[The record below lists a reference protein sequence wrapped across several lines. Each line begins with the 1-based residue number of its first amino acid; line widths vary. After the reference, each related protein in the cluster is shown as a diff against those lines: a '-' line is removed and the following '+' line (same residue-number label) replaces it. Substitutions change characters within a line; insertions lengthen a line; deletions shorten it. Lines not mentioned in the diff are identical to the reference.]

1 MFGRL
6 KKYIVDPIMKQFI
19 TKNFLRN
26 MMKILFLGAFIFLN
40 TSTVFSKPV
49 KNEKAVALYQQSKA
63 EYYSL
68 LKFGR
73 SEIRREKWIET
84 AKKFKEI
91 WLSFPKTISGY
102 KALFTS
108 AKLYQKSFAR
118 FGKSEDLKKAL
129 ANFQLVA
136 SVNKD
141 GYLGDDA
148 LFHAGELFF
157 AQNNLEAA
165 TLSFQTILNFF
176 PKGDMAKRAKNR
188 LKFVNRKKTKV
199 AQARISKARNV
210 KSPISIKE
218 VNFNTE
224 FSKEWLTIQTDRPIS
239 FTEGWAGTSLKYII
253 DLPGSKISDSVLKN
267 IKLKGN
273 HLKQIRV
280 TPISKSGNRVVLD
293 FKSPENLN
301 VKAFQKKNLIKIL
314 IQPKRKIK
322 KSVTKPQFL
331 EAKVT
336 KPLQALKEGGGNK
349 QVNKKRKW
357 KVPFVVIDPGHG
369 GKDNG
374 AIGGS
379 GLLEKNLN
387 LAISKHLTRILQ
399 KKYSYKV
406 SMTREDDRFIALD
419 DRGKFANEKDADLFV
434 SIHVNA
440 AKRKGAHGI
449 ETYYLGRGSS
459 DRARDTAKRE
469 NGELVYKVPDND
481 VQKILTDMITN
492 RKINDSSILARWI
505 QDKLFL
511 KMSKKYSKIKNL
523 GVKEGPFFVLHSTK
537 MPSVLVE
544 VGFITNPVE
553 EVRLNKSRYL
563 NRLAESIA
571 YGISSYIKDNKPTI

>member
-1 MFGRL
+1 MKRFG
-6 KKYIVDPIMKQFI
+6 
-19 TKNFLRN
+19 TKHFLRN
-26 MMKILFLGAFIFLN
+26 ILQVLILGVFILLN
-40 TSTVFSKPV
+40 TSTVFSKPI
-49 KNEKAVALYQQSKA
+49 KSAKAEALYKKA
-63 EYYSL
+63 KLEYYSL
-68 LKFGR
+68 LKFSN
-73 SEIRREKWIET
+73 SEIRRAKWIKT
-84 AKKFKEI
+84 ANKFKEI
-91 WLSFPKTISGY
+91 SLSFPQTISGY

-118 FGKSEDLKKAL
+118 FGRPEDIKEAL
-129 ANFQLVA
+129 AIFQQVA
-136 SVNKD
+136 SMDKD

-148 LFHAGELFF
+148 LFHAGELFI

-165 TLSFQTILNFF
+165 TLSFQTILSFF
-176 PKGDMAKRAKNR
+176 PKGDMVKRAQSRLEFVKGKKSENSYSEASRIRSFKNA
-188 LKFVNRKKTKV
+188 VT
-199 AQARISKARNV
+199 
-210 KSPISIKE
+210 IKE
-218 VNFNTE
+218 VSFNAE
-224 FSKEWLTIQTDRPIS
+224 YSKEWLTIKTDNPIP
-239 FTEGWAGTSLKYII
+239 FTESWVSSNLKYVI
-253 DLPGSKISDSVLKN
+253 DLPGSKISNSVLKN
-267 IKLKGN
+267 IKINGN
-273 HLKQIRV
+273 HLKRIRV
-280 TPISKSGNRVVLD
+280 TPISKAGNRVALE
-293 FKSPENLN
+293 FTSPKNLV

-336 KPLQALKEGGGNK
+336 KPLQSIAKSGSDKLNNE
-349 QVNKKRKW
+349 KRKW
-357 KVPFVVIDPGHG
+357 KVPFIVVDPGHG

-374 AIGGS
+374 AIGQS

-387 LAISKHLTRILQ
+387 LAISKRLTRILQ
-399 KKYSYKV
+399 KKYSYRV

-419 DRGKFANEKDADLFV
+419 ERGKIANEKDADLFV

-481 VQKILTDMITN
+481 VQRILTDMITN

-511 KMSKKYSKIKNL
+511 KMSKKYSIIKNL

-544 VGFITNPVE
+544 VGFITNPKE
-553 EVRLNKSRYL
+553 ELRLGKSQYLNK
-563 NRLAESIA
+563 LAESIA
-571 YGISSYIKDNKPTI
+571 FGISSYIKDNKPTI

>member
-1 MFGRL
+1 MKRF
-6 KKYIVDPIMKQFI
+6 VPI
-19 TKNFLRN
+19 NFLRS
-26 MMKILFLGAFIFLN
+26 ILQVLVLGVFILLN
-40 TSTVFSKPV
+40 TSTTFSKPV
-49 KNEKAVALYQQSKA
+49 KNVKAEALYKQAKSD
-63 EYYSL
+63 YYSL
-68 LKFGR
+68 LKFSS
-73 SEIRREKWIET
+73 SEIKRARWIET
-84 AKKFKEI
+84 AKKFKKI
-91 WLSFPKTISGY
+91 SLSFPKTISGY

-108 AKLYQKSFAR
+108 GKLYQKSFAR
-118 FGKSEDLKKAL
+118 FGKSEDLKQAL
-129 ANFQLVA
+129 AIFQKVA
-136 SVNKD
+136 SMDKD

-148 LFHAGELFF
+148 LFHAGELFV
-157 AQNNLEAA
+157 AENNLQAA
-165 TLSFQTILNFF
+165 KLSFQTILSFF
-176 PKGDMAKRAKNR
+176 PKGDMVKRARNR
-188 LKFVNRKKTKV
+188 LEFVNRNKTGNWQTKVSKTKALKNAV
-199 AQARISKARNV
+199 T
-210 KSPISIKE
+210 IKE

-224 FSKEWLTIQTDRPIS
+224 YSKEWLTIQTDSPIQ
-239 FTEGWAGTSLKYII
+239 FTEGWVSSNLKYVI
-253 DLPGSKISDSVLKN
+253 DLPDSKISDSVLKN
-267 IKLKGN
+267 IKINGN
-273 HLKQIRV
+273 HLERIRV
-280 TPISKSGNRVVLD
+280 TPISKSGNRVVLE
-293 FKSPENLN
+293 FKSPKNLN
-301 VKAFQKKNLIKIL
+301 VQAFQKKNLIKIL

-336 KPLQALKEGGGNK
+336 ESLQSITIADGNK
-349 QVNKKRKW
+349 QNNEKRKW
-357 KVPFVVIDPGHG
+357 KVPYVVVDPGHG

-387 LAISKHLTRILQ
+387 LAISKRLSRILQ

-419 DRGKFANEKDADLFV
+419 ERGKFANGKDADLFV

-511 KMSKKYSKIKNL
+511 KMSKKYSRIKNL

-544 VGFITNPVE
+544 VGFITNPKE
-553 EVRLNKSRYL
+553 ELRLSKSQYLNK
-563 NRLAESIA
+563 LAESIA

>member
-1 MFGRL
+1 M
-6 KKYIVDPIMKQFI
+6 
-19 TKNFLRN
+19 
-26 MMKILFLGAFIFLN
+26 
-40 TSTVFSKPV
+40 VFSKPV
-49 KNEKAVALYQQSKA
+49 KSIQAEALYKKA
-63 EYYSL
+63 KSEYYSL
-68 LKFGR
+68 LKFSN
-73 SEIRREKWIET
+73 SEIRRAKWIKT
-84 AKKFKEI
+84 ANNFKEI
-91 WLSFPKTISGY
+91 FVSFPKTISGY

-118 FGKSEDLKKAL
+118 FGRPEDLKEAL
-129 ANFQLVA
+129 EIFQKVA
-136 SVNKD
+136 TIDKN

-157 AQNNLEAA
+157 AQNNFEAA
-165 TLSFQTILNFF
+165 TLSFQTILSFF
-176 PKGDMAKRAKNR
+176 PKGDMVKRAQSR
-188 LKFVNRKKTKV
+188 LEFVNRKKAQNSQTKV
-199 AQARISKARNV
+199 SKTKGFKRAV
-210 KSPISIKE
+210 TIKE
-218 VNFNTE
+218 VSFNAE
-224 FSKEWLTIQTDRPIS
+224 YSKEWLTIKTDNPIP
-239 FTEGWAGTSLKYII
+239 FTEGWVSSNLKYVI
-253 DLPGSKISDSVLKN
+253 DLPGSRISDSVLKN
-267 IKLKGN
+267 IKIKGN
-273 HLKQIRV
+273 HLKRIRV
-280 TPISKSGNRVVLD
+280 TPISKAGNRVVLE
-293 FKSPENLN
+293 FTSPKNLN
-301 VKAFQKKNLIKIL
+301 VQAFQKKNLIKIL

-336 KPLQALKEGGGNK
+336 KPLQSIAENSSDKGND
-349 QVNKKRKW
+349 KKRKW
-357 KVPFVVIDPGHG
+357 KVPFIVVDPGHG

-387 LAISKHLTRILQ
+387 LAISKRLTRILQ
-399 KKYSYKV
+399 KKYSYRV

-419 DRGKFANEKDADLFV
+419 ERGKFANEKDADLFV

-511 KMSKKYSKIKNL
+511 KMSKKYSRIKNL
-523 GVKEGPFFVLHSTK
+523 GVKEGTFFVLHSTK

-544 VGFITNPVE
+544 VGFITNPKE
-553 EVRLNKSRYL
+553 ELRLSKSQYLNK
-563 NRLAESIA
+563 LAESIA
-571 YGISSYIKDNKPTI
+571 YGISSYVKDNKPTI

>member
-1 MFGRL
+1 
-6 KKYIVDPIMKQFI
+6 MKRFI
-19 TKNFLRN
+19 AKNLLRE
-26 MMKILFLGAFIFLN
+26 ILQVFILGVFIFFN
-40 TSTVFSKPV
+40 APSAFSKPV
-49 KNEKAVALYQQSKA
+49 RNVKA
-63 EYYSL
+63 EVLYKKAKSDYYSL
-68 LKFGR
+68 LKFSN
-73 SEIRREKWIET
+73 SEIRRTKWVET
-84 AKKFKEI
+84 AKKFEEI
-91 WLSFPKTISGY
+91 WHSFPETISGY

-129 ANFQLVA
+129 ATFQKVA
-136 SVNKD
+136 SADKD

-157 AQNNLEAA
+157 AQNNFDAA

-176 PKGDMAKRAKNR
+176 PKGDMVQRARKRLA
-188 LKFVNRKKTKV
+188 FINRKKAENSHVKV
-199 AQARISKARNV
+199 SKTRSFNNIAVIRD
-210 KSPISIKE
+210 
-218 VNFNTE
+218 VNFNAE
-224 FSKEWLTIQTDRPIS
+224 YSEEWLTIQTDRPIS
-239 FTEGWAGTSLKYII
+239 FTEGWVSSTLKYVI
-253 DLPGSKISDSVLKN
+253 DLPFSKVSDSVLKN
-267 IKLKGN
+267 IKIKGN
-273 HLKQIRV
+273 HLQRIRV
-280 TPISKSGNRVVLD
+280 TPISKSGNRVVLE
-293 FKSPENLN
+293 FKSPKNLD
-301 VKAFQKKNLIKIL
+301 VRAFQKKNFIKIL
-314 IQPKRKIK
+314 IQPKRKVK

-336 KPLQALKEGGGNK
+336 KPLEPIVESGVNK
-349 QVNKKRKW
+349 SNAKKRKW
-357 KVPFVVIDPGHG
+357 KVPYIVIDPGHG

-374 AIGGS
+374 AIGGT

-387 LAISKHLTRILQ
+387 LAISKHLSRILQ

-419 DRGKFANEKDADLFV
+419 ERGKFANEKDADLFV

-440 AKRKGAHGI
+440 AERKGAHGI

-469 NGELVYKVPDND
+469 NGELVYKVPDDD

-511 KMSKKYSKIKNL
+511 KMSKKYSRIKNL

-544 VGFITNPVE
+544 VGFITNTKE
-553 EVRLNKSRYL
+553 ELRLSKSKYLNK
-563 NRLAESIA
+563 LAESIA
-571 YGISSYIKDNKPTI
+571 YGISSYVKDNKPTI

>member
-1 MFGRL
+1 MKRFTP
-6 KKYIVDPIMKQFI
+6 KYFL
-19 TKNFLRN
+19 KNFLRVL
-26 MMKILFLGAFIFLN
+26 ILGVFILLN
-40 TSTVFSKPV
+40 TSAVFSKPV
-49 KNEKAVALYQQSKA
+49 KNLQAEALYKKA
-63 EYYSL
+63 KSEYYSL
-68 LKFGR
+68 LKYSH
-73 SEIRREKWIET
+73 SEIKREKWIKT
-84 AKKFKEI
+84 AKKFKKI
-91 WLSFPKTISGY
+91 SVSFPKTISGY

-118 FGKSEDLKKAL
+118 FGRPDDLKVAL
-129 ANFQLVA
+129 ETFQQVA
-136 SVNKD
+136 SMDKD

-165 TLSFQTILNFF
+165 TLSFQTILSFF
-176 PKGDMAKRAKNR
+176 PKGDMVKRAQSR
-188 LKFVNRKKTKV
+188 LEFVKRKKAESSNAKV
-199 AQARISKARNV
+199 SKVRSF
-210 KSPISIKE
+210 KSAVTIKE
-218 VNFNTE
+218 VSFNAE
-224 FSKEWLTIQTDRPIS
+224 YSKEWLTIKTDNPIP
-239 FTEGWAGTSLKYII
+239 FTEGWVSSNLKYVI
-253 DLPGSKISDSVLKN
+253 DLPDSKISDSVLKN
-267 IKLKGN
+267 IKIKGN
-273 HLKQIRV
+273 HLKRIRV
-280 TPISKSGNRVVLD
+280 TPISKVGNRVVLE
-293 FKSPENLN
+293 FTSPKNLN
-301 VKAFQKKNLIKIL
+301 VRAFQKKNLIKIL
-314 IQPKRKIK
+314 IQPKRIIK

-331 EAKVT
+331 EAKVS
-336 KPLQALKEGGGNK
+336 KPLQSTVKSGAEKRN
-349 QVNKKRKW
+349 NKKRKW
-357 KVPFVVIDPGHG
+357 KVPFIVVDPGHG

-387 LAISKHLTRILQ
+387 LEISRRLTRILQ

-419 DRGKFANEKDADLFV
+419 ERGKFANEKDADLFV

-481 VQKILTDMITN
+481 VQRILTDMITN

-511 KMSKKYSKIKNL
+511 KMSKKYSRIKNL

-544 VGFITNPVE
+544 VGFITNPKE
-553 EVRLNKSRYL
+553 ELRLSKSQYLNK
-563 NRLAESIA
+563 LAESIA
-571 YGISSYIKDNKPTI
+571 FGISSYIKDNKPTI